1 MEESEKCRKRESFS
15 WGISVPKK
23 GIEKSQDALS
33 RPRNMA
39 DEGNFTNI
47 LNIKQLN
54 ECHFLKEVK
63 F

>member
-1 MEESEKCRKRESFS
+1 MKGVESVRASAGVSQCQ
-15 WGISVPKK
+15 KK

-39 DEGNFTNI
+39 DERNFTNI
-47 LNIKQLN
+47 LNTKQLN